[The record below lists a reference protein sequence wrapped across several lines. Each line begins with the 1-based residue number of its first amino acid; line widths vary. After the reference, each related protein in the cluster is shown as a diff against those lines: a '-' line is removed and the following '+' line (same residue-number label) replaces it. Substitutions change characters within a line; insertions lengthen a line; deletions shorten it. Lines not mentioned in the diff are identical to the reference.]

1 MSVQVLRGKKVSV
14 HGDGEIF
21 VDGKKTNLKQWKSSP
36 TRYSNL
42 SGQEKLMLVV
52 KIWLMLCILR
62 DFYQGDH
69 Y

>member
-21 VDGKKTNLKQWKSSP
+21 VDGKKTNFKQWKSSL

-42 SGQEKLMLVV
+42 AGQEQSDLSGKTLEEALY
-52 KIWLMLCILR
+52 LR
-62 DFYQGDH
+62 GFLGK
-69 Y
+69 

>member
-21 VDGKKTNLKQWKSSP
+21 VGGKRTNLKQWASSS

-42 SGQEKLMLVV
+42 AGQEQHDISGKNLADALYI
-52 KIWLMLCILR
+52 KGFLPR
-62 DFYQGDH
+62 
-69 Y
+69 

>member
-21 VDGKKTNLKQWKSSP
+21 VDGKKTNLKQWASSS

-42 SGQEKLMLVV
+42 AGQEQIDVSGKSLAEALYI
-52 KIWLMLCILR
+52 KGFLPR
-62 DFYQGDH
+62 S
-69 Y
+69 

>member
-21 VDGKKTNLKQWKSSP
+21 VDGKRTNLKQWKSSP

-42 SGQEKLMLVV
+42 SGQEQSDVSGMTLEQALY
-52 KIWLMLCILR
+52 IRGYLPR
-62 DFYQGDH
+62 
-69 Y
+69 

>member
-21 VDGKKTNLKQWKSSP
+21 VDGKRTNLKQWKSSS

-42 SGQEKLMLVV
+42 SGQEQSDVSGKSLEQALYI
-52 KIWLMLCILR
+52 KGFLPR
-62 DFYQGDH
+62 R
-69 Y
+69 